1 MAIHSRVCVCVFLVA
16 LLPAFASGIRPFR
29 VPKNLFVQGT
39 SPDTIPDGVSV
50 IRRPAREAEEPEF
63 ESPQERAEVLHGR
76 FRRDSSE
83 SSGPQEPEKSTV
95 SLSLYFKFVT

>member
-63 ESPQERAEVLHGR
+63 ESPQERAEDLHGR
-76 FRRDSSE
+76 FRRNS
-83 SSGPQEPEKSTV
+83 PVLQQPEKSSV

>member
-1 MAIHSRVCVCVFLVA
+1 MAVRTRVCVYFFLGA
-16 LLPAFASGIRPFR
+16 LLPAFASSIRPFR

-50 IRRPAREAEEPEF
+50 IRPAREAEEPEF
-63 ESPQERAEVLHGR
+63 ESPQEERAEDLHGR
-76 FRRDSSE
+76 FRRE
-83 SSGPQEPEKSTV
+83 SPVVQPRPETSFV

>member
-1 MAIHSRVCVCVFLVA
+1 MAVRTRVCVYFFLGA

-50 IRRPAREAEEPEF
+50 IRPAREAEE
-63 ESPQERAEVLHGR
+63 SPQEERAEDLHGR
-76 FRRDSSE
+76 FRRE
-83 SSGPQEPEKSTV
+83 SAVVQPRPETSFV